1 MADTHGRYYVL
12 LLVLVSFCLIINYFI
27 IIDSFFS
34 PVGFYRNA
42 EQTHAV
48 HERGVLFFLLIW
60 IFLIFT
66 STFAH
71 MCIAAV
77 ETAEEGGSKPNN

>member
-1 MADTHGRYYVL
+1 MQVNHD
-12 LLVLVSFCLIINYFI
+12 
-27 IIDSFFS
+27 S

-42 EQTHAV
+42 EPTGQV
-48 HERGVLFFLLIW
+48 HERGALFFLLIW
-60 IFLIFT
+60 VFLIFT

-77 ETAEEGGSKPNN
+77 ETAEEGGSRYFHHTV